1 MWNNSLNENSSN
13 REKGLENAISEL
25 RFKLIMQSKFASY
38 RNNFVIDFRYSSN
51 VCISCFVSILNPRSE
66 IEVGISATHRRIL
79 AQCELI

>member
-1 MWNNSLNENSSN
+1 MQFLSCV
-13 REKGLENAISEL
+13 
-25 RFKLIMQSKFASY
+25 FKLIMQSKFASY